1 MIDSSLLNREREEKI
16 AEILARYNAIL
27 KESTGQGGGDGA
39 LFAPNGISRT
49 AEYGDLRMPFD
60 YEKVRDTDTICM
72 SAALELASLAAEEG
86 DVPVGAVVLRGGV
99 IIAGDCNGREKY
111 RDASYHAETAVIS
124 KSCRLLGGWRLVGCT
139 LYVTLEPCP
148 MCAGAIWCARIP
160 KVVIGAKDAK
170 AGAMGSLINL
180 NSYPL
185 NHKPEVHFGVLD
197 CESRA
202 LLQDFF
208 ATRRKKK

>member
-1 MIDSSLLNREREEKI
+1 MLEPSLLDREREEKI
-16 AEILARYNAIL
+16 AEIIARYNALL
-27 KESTGQGGGDGA
+27 KESAVHGGA
-39 LFAPNGISRT
+39 MSAHNAVTRT
-49 AEYGDLRMPFD
+49 TESGDLRMPP
-60 YEKVRDTDTICM
+60 ENKKMRDTDAVCM
-72 SAALELASLAAEEG
+72 SAALELAALAAEEG
-86 DVPVGAVVLRGGV
+86 DVPVGAVVFRDGA

-185 NHKPEVHFGVLD
+185 NHKPEVRFGVFEG
-197 CESRA
+197 ESRA

-208 ATRRKKK
+208 AVRRRKK